1 MTRQP
6 HVQLLACYEL
16 GHQPLSIAW
25 PLAFLK
31 EEGINAHGYDLSVE
45 AFPKGALEEARFV
58 GISVPM
64 HTALRLGVQV
74 AGRVRQIN
82 PSAHIAFL
90 GHYAQ
95 LNSEYLLK
103 PDKDRSNFSLADSVL
118 SGEYERHLV
127 ALVKKTLADSS
138 NGPILEKSLAAQNG
152 QPYIEKLKF
161 PLPDRV
167 GLPRLSNYSRFE
179 ENGLSKLAGYTE
191 ASRGCLHTC
200 RHCPVVPI
208 YKGRIFVVQPE
219 AVLADV
225 RQQVE
230 AGAEHIT
237 FGDPDFLNGPGH
249 SIRIAKA
256 LNHEFPRLTFDFTT
270 KVEHIIEKEREIRE
284 LKRVG
289 AAFVISAFESTSD
302 RVLSLLKKGHTRSD
316 LEKALSILNN
326 LDLPVQPTWVPFT
339 PWTTME
345 EYLDMLR
352 WVRSNGLI
360 ANIPPVQYSIRLLV
374 PPNSDLL
381 KNNETRK
388 WFGSLKPEEFVH
400 EWVHADRRMDQ
411 LQLSTAII
419 AEMAGGSYQQGFL
432 EIEKEAY
439 KVAGKSIPEF
449 KQVVT
454 PRIKPPRLTED
465 WFC

>member
-1 MTRQP
+1 
-6 HVQLLACYEL
+6 
-16 GHQPLSIAW
+16 
-25 PLAFLK
+25 LAFLK
-31 EEGINAHGYDLSVE
+31 EEGINAQGYDLSVE
-45 AFPKGALEEARFV
+45 ALPKGALREALFV

-103 PDKDRSNFSLADSVL
+103 PDKDQSNIPLADSVL
-118 SGEYERHLV
+118 SGEYEKHLV
-127 ALVKKTLADSS
+127 ALVKKTLPNGS
-138 NGPILEKSLAAQNG
+138 NGPVLEKSLAAQNG
-152 QPYIEKLKF
+152 QPYIERLKF
-161 PLPDRV
+161 PLPDRF

-179 ENGLSKLAGYTE
+179 ENGLSKIAGYTE

-208 YKGRIFVVQPE
+208 YDGRIFVVQPE
-219 AVLADV
+219 AVLADI
-225 RQQVE
+225 RQQVK

-237 FGDPDFLNGPGH
+237 FGDPDFLNGPSH

-256 LNHEFPRLTFDFTT
+256 LNDEFPKLSFDFTA
-270 KVEHIIEKEREIRE
+270 KVDHIIEKEREIRE

-316 LEKALSILNN
+316 LAKVLSILNN
-326 LDLPVQPTWVPFT
+326 IDLPVQPTWVPFT

-345 EYLDMLR
+345 EYLEMLS
-352 WVRSNGLI
+352 WVRANGLI

-374 PPNSDLL
+374 PPNSALI
-381 KNNETRK
+381 KNNETKK
-388 WFGSLKPEEFVH
+388 WFGPLKPEEFVH

-419 AEMAGGSYQQGFL
+419 AEMAGGSYLQGFL

-439 KVAGKSIPEF
+439 KVAGKSKPKF
-449 KQVVT
+449 KPVVT